1 MIPKQS
7 EMDGI
12 VKEIYTAL
20 ETKEHLS
27 STLLVVCGDHGMND
41 AGNHGGSAESETSPA
56 LVFMSQKLRSVSKGA
71 QCPSAPVYGDFN
83 YYSTVEQSDVAPTIA
98 GLLGFPVPLNNLGVF
113 IPDFLTFWE
122 GGKCQM
128 CVHILDSANRLVE
141 EQVGIV
147 WQNALQILGIV
158 KETFPHHD
166 FEQSSTIRST
176 QEAISDGEALE
187 ILWNIATVPLVDGR
201 PMEQADRIHALR
213 DVRSLFLFEHL
224 KS

>member
-56 LVFMSQKLRSVSKGA
+56 LVFMSPKLRSVSKGA
-71 QCPSAPVYGDFN
+71 QCPSAPVHGDFD

-122 GGKCQM
+122 GGK
-128 CVHILDSANRLVE
+128 VPEVRTRIRL
-141 EQVGIV
+141 
-147 WQNALQILGIV
+147 
-158 KETFPHHD
+158 
-166 FEQSSTIRST
+166 S
-176 QEAISDGEALE
+176 
-187 ILWNIATVPLVDGR
+187 
-201 PMEQADRIHALR
+201 
-213 DVRSLFLFEHL
+213 
-224 KS
+224 

>member
-12 VKEIYTAL
+12 VKEIFTAL
-20 ETKEHLS
+20 EAKEHLS

-56 LVFMSQKLRSVSKGA
+56 LVFMSPKLRSVSKGA
-71 QCPSAPVYGDFN
+71 QCPSAPVRGDFD

-122 GGKCQM
+122 GGQCQ
-128 CVHILDSANRLVE
+128 R
-141 EQVGIV
+141 
-147 WQNALQILGIV
+147 W
-158 KETFPHHD
+158 
-166 FEQSSTIRST
+166 
-176 QEAISDGEALE
+176 
-187 ILWNIATVPLVDGR
+187 
-201 PMEQADRIHALR
+201 
-213 DVRSLFLFEHL
+213 
-224 KS
+224 